1 MFSILRPPR
10 RTDSPLI
17 VDKNFR
23 IFCNSFPKQ
32 NVFTLFGI
40 SLRSRFCRPVWISID
55 CIDFAECMSLI
66 LTTFAVFRQRAVL
79 AAAFCFI
86 FMLFFGSMI
95 DIREVGD

>member
-1 MFSILRPPR
+1 LQQFSQTKRLY
-10 RTDSPLI
+10 LI
-17 VDKNFR
+17 WDKSKKPFLPA
-23 IFCNSFPKQ
+23 C
-32 NVFTLFGI
+32 V
-40 SLRSRFCRPVWISID
+40 D